1 MKIPRWATGVILAG
15 ALTLAII
22 ALIGFAHA
30 YAKGATRCFESFLA
44 APWPDWIGCAMAAH
58 ENLAGGLIG
67 LAGAIFAAWLAY
79 SAVREQLNQAAE
91 TAKETARLRVE
102 EKMLEINRNSD
113 ELKSAR
119 EYLNS
124 FVSHFPP
131 DSAASAWPFTN
142 LLRDLNRRA
151 ELYVSESAANAP
163 HGFGRRI
170 HTVMWRLVHLRE
182 QSEQEHYKLGDFE
195 PIETEIMRAVAS
207 IDQIVAELDDLIPTL
222 DRQTQNLNRQL
233 LNLSG

>member
-1 MKIPRWATGVILAG
+1 
-15 ALTLAII
+15 
-22 ALIGFAHA
+22 
-30 YAKGATRCFESFLA
+30 
-44 APWPDWIGCAMAAH
+44 MAAH

-79 SAVREQLNQAAE
+79 SAVREQLDQAAE
-91 TAKETARLRVE
+91 TAKEAARLRVE
-102 EKMLEINRNSD
+102 EKLLEIKRNSD

-119 EYLNS
+119 QYLS
-124 FVSHFPP
+124 AFVGHFPP
-131 DSAASAWPFTN
+131 DPAAPAWPFTN

-163 HGFGRRI
+163 YGFGRRI

-195 PIETEIMRAVAS
+195 PIETAITRAVAA
-207 IDQIVAELDDLIPTL
+207 INQIVAELDELIPTL
-222 DRQTQNLNRQL
+222 DEQTDNLNRQL
-233 LNLSG
+233 RNLSG